1 MSILGWFGFD
11 KCKGGLFGLSTL
23 FTSNFEV
30 ISTTLMMKRK
40 RKDER
45 RDFLPSVPSPVKNR
59 NRIERLTIESIGYLL
74 AIL

>member
-1 MSILGWFGFD
+1 
-11 KCKGGLFGLSTL
+11 
-23 FTSNFEV
+23 
-30 ISTTLMMKRK
+30 MKRK